1 LDRASFMDQLTAFLA
16 YTNLAMPKIFHKILL
31 CMSLSTHYPKF
42 NISLGL
48 GWFDDASRIV
58 QITTQKSYL
67 VRLLLIPLIS
77 IALFDRPTSI
87 QQRNLA
93 RFSGRQVLELAK
105 DNYVPLNDFSRY
117 NPQHESEVIL

>member
-1 LDRASFMDQLTAFLA
+1 M
-16 YTNLAMPKIFHKILL
+16 
-31 CMSLSTHYPKF
+31 
-42 NISLGL
+42 
-48 GWFDDASRIV
+48 
-58 QITTQKSYL
+58 
-67 VRLLLIPLIS
+67 LIPLIS

-117 NPQHESEVIL
+117 NPQHEWGEVKDRKNKERQNKKDPNMLIVIHHAESDVEQASK